1 MTSLDE
7 KQKMAAGPGH
17 EQRRSAF
24 APLAAALQ
32 FLTVI
37 PPLVRRPF
45 TPRELGYSVG
55 WFPLV
60 GLFLGAFLAGLDW
73 LLALAFPPGVTTA
86 LVLTAWVL
94 STGALHLDGFLD
106 TCDGLFGGRTPE
118 DRLRIMRDERV
129 GAFAVTG
136 GILLMLLKYA
146 ALASNP
152 ERLLPL
158 IAAPVI
164 GRWGM
169 AAAVVIYPYARP
181 EGLGRVIKDN
191 TNWWQNCFAGTMMGV
206 VVSVPVAV
214 SGDWRAVLAAVLAM
228 ALSFVVVDGL
238 VLRRLPGLTGDI
250 YGALCELLETM
261 VLLVFVAGGTHAA

>member
-7 KQKMAAGPGH
+7 TQTEAVDPGH

-24 APLAAALQ
+24 APLAAAFQ

-60 GLFLGAFLAGLDW
+60 GLLLGALLAGLDW
-73 LLALAFPPGVTTA
+73 LLARAFPPGVTTA

-152 ERLLPL
+152 ERALAL

-169 AAAVVIYPYARP
+169 AAAVVIYPYARA

-191 TNWWQNCFAGTMMGV
+191 TNWWQNCFATAIMSV
-206 VVSVPVAV
+206 VVIAPARL
-214 SGDWRAVLAAVLAM
+214 SGDWRAVLAAFLAM
-228 ALSFVVVDGL
+228 ALSWAVLGGL

-250 YGALCELLETM
+250 YGALCEILEVA
-261 VLLVFVAGGTHAA
+261 VLLVFVAGGRHAA

>member
-7 KQKMAAGPGH
+7 TQTTAVDPGH
-17 EQRRSAF
+17 EQRRSVF

-32 FLTVI
+32 FLTVM

-45 TPRELGYSVG
+45 TPLELGYSVG

-60 GLFLGAFLAGLDW
+60 GLLLGALLAGLDW
-73 LLALAFPPGVTTA
+73 LLALAFPPGVTAA

-136 GILLMLLKYA
+136 GILLLLLKYA

-152 ERLLPL
+152 ERLSAL
-158 IAAPVI
+158 IAATVI
-164 GRWGM
+164 GRCCM
-169 AAAVVIYPYARP
+169 AWAVVSYPYARA

-191 TNWWQNCFAGTMMGV
+191 TNGSQVCFATAVTTIV
-206 VVSVPVAV
+206 VCAQGEV
-214 SGDWRAVLAAVLAM
+214 SGDWRAVVAALLAM
-228 ALSFVVVDGL
+228 ALSYFVLAGF
-238 VLRRLPGLTGDI
+238 VLRRLPGLTGDV

-261 VLLVFVAGGTHAA
+261 VLLVFVAGGSHAA